1 MLPLAFALT
10 LLAADLTIEV
20 GPHTFQRRTLENG
33 LEALMKP
40 HNVRQHRSRLV
51 FRTGFQV
58 RTPGNVMP
66 LTPAESELICLLTW
80 QSFDWLLHFLTTAS
94 AQQLKEFVAEPEKW
108 QANLPGTA
116 IFARDAVP
124 VYLDAA
130 TGKLVVES
138 ARRAEGGLGLC

>member
-1 MLPLAFALT
+1 M
-10 LLAADLTIEV
+10 
-20 GPHTFQRRTLENG
+20 
-33 LEALMKP
+33 
-40 HNVRQHRSRLV
+40 
-51 FRTGFQV
+51 

-124 VYLDAA
+124 VYLHAA
-130 TGKLVVES
+130 TGKLLVS
-138 ARRAEGGLGLC
+138 AERLEALSERRAALAYAKKGGLARPAVQEVRARIVLSSWCFVVVLTHQICQARFAVGKKPW

>member
-1 MLPLAFALT
+1 M
-10 LLAADLTIEV
+10 
-20 GPHTFQRRTLENG
+20 QRLEER
-33 LEALMKP
+33 LEALKKV
-40 HNVRQHRSRLV
+40 HNFCQHRARLV
-51 FRTGFQV
+51 FRTGFQQ
-58 RTPGNVMP
+58 RSPGNVMP

-130 TGKLVVES
+130 TGKLPRTWKQLRRES
-138 ARRAEGGLGLC
+138 QTCSSTASDSGGNQK